1 MTTDTTMTLTI
12 PFAIEGDPKD
22 CRIELRDLSGR
33 TIHEIYHGV
42 CAPGL
47 HSVEFDSATLNEE
60 LDAGIYA
67 LWVAIGEES
76 QSYPL
81 QYMP

>member
-1 MTTDTTMTLTI
+1 MTLTI
-12 PFAIEGDPKD
+12 PFAIEGDSKH
-22 CRIELRDLSGR
+22 CRIELRDLGGR
-33 TIHEIYHGV
+33 TIHVIFDGV
-42 CAPGL
+42 CDPGL
-47 HSVEFDSATLNEE
+47 HSVEFDSATLTEE

-67 LWVAIGEES
+67 IWVAIGDES